1 MAMLVVTA
9 NWAIPDGSV
18 AAPPRM
24 SRLAHLLDEIRLA
37 AVRAGVR
44 HDGRYRPIERLVVVL
59 AGDTIDGLVSGR
71 WTDDVR
77 PWHRSRAAAMRHVVV
92 MQAAVRH
99 ARRPLAMLSSL
110 ARRGIAVPPADG
122 RGRPLVRAR
131 VVVPVHV
138 VVLAGDRDA
147 ALERLGG
154 LAWSARRGIGIGSVW
169 TGGGV
174 GVTHGQACDPL
185 MAGDDRP
192 SLRESLAV
200 DLLARFGAALAERPA
215 AVAAGRTIVRA
226 LSDCEPLEMAWH
238 LNRMVRAVA
247 RDGRDGLDPAW
258 IIAAWRRS
266 VDEWGRQARR
276 AGCTDEH
283 GEVAA
288 IAAWMHAIDDDDS
301 VGAAVR
307 EVVATL
313 SATLPATASRAAIA
327 SQRSATRH
335 TKRFLARTSFAS
347 GHVLCDDMG
356 PWGSWGP
363 GCRASRRRPP
373 EGLRPF
379 RPSSFPRLTRVDGV
393 VWHGG
398 GSVSGSRRRPIAPSA
413 SRSSKLPD
421 LAARFS

>member
-154 LAWSARRGIGIGSVW
+154 QAWSARRGIGIGSMW

-226 LSDCEPLEMAWH
+226 PRDCEPLEMTWH
-238 LNRMVRAVA
+238 LNRMVRALA

-307 EVVATL
+307 EVMATL
-313 SATLPATASRAAIA
+313 SAPLPATASRACGDRLTALGHPTHEAIPGPHVVCLGPRA
-327 SQRSATRH
+327 LRRYGAMGIVGSGVSCIE
-335 TKRFLARTSFAS
+335 TSPAS
-347 GHVLCDDMG
+347 G
-356 PWGSWGP
+356 P
-363 GCRASRRRPP
+363 A
-373 EGLRPF
+373 
-379 RPSSFPRLTRVDGV
+379 SFPAVVIPEADEGGWRGV
-393 VWHGG
+393 AWWRIGERQ
-398 GSVSGSRRRPIAPSA
+398 SPQTDRPVGQPI
-413 SRSSKLPD
+413 LE
-421 LAARFS
+421 AA

>member
-1 MAMLVVTA
+1 MLVVTA

-24 SRLAHLLDEIRLA
+24 SRVAHLLDEIRLA
-37 AVRAGVR
+37 SVRAGVR

-154 LAWSARRGIGIGSVW
+154 QAWSARRGIGIGSVW

-238 LNRMVRAVA
+238 LKHMVRALA

-313 SATLPATASRAAIA
+313 SAPLPATASRACGDRLTALGHPALGGVIQGSDVVCLGPRA
-327 SQRSATRH
+327 VRRYGPTGSVRSGVSCIE
-335 TKRFLARTSFAS
+335 TSPAS
-347 GHVLCDDMG
+347 GPD
-356 PWGSWGP
+356 
-363 GCRASRRRPP
+363 
-373 EGLRPF
+373 
-379 RPSSFPRLTRVDGV
+379 SFPAIVVPEADEGGWRGV
-393 VWHGG
+393 AWWRIGEQQFPQTD
-398 GSVSGSRRRPIAPSA
+398 RPVNWPI
-413 SRSSKLPD
+413 LE
-421 LAARFS
+421 AA